1 VNAER
6 AGDEAG
12 PDVGF
17 VLAWIERAAKA
28 VARDKDRLT
37 DLDRVIGDGDHGA
50 NLHRGFTA
58 VLAALEAKP
67 PQNPGAALVQVGTTL
82 ISSVGGA
89 SGPLYGTLFRR
100 TGKALGEAETVSPQE
115 LAAALAA
122 GLEGLRKLGG
132 ANVGDKTMVDV
143 LTPAIDALN
152 EALAQTPADD
162 ASAAGAFASAAD
174 AAEAAALAT
183 IPLRAHKGRASYL
196 GERSEGHEDP
206 GSASAAL
213 LWRALAETAAGTA
226 PGTEEAPLG

>member
-1 VNAER
+1 MSAEH

-12 PDVGF
+12 LDVGF
-17 VLAWIERAAKA
+17 LLAWIERAAGA

-37 DLDRVIGDGDHGA
+37 DLDAAIGDGDHGA

-67 PQNPGAALVQVGTTL
+67 PQTPGAALVQVGMTL

-89 SGPLYGTLFRR
+89 SGPLYGTFFRR
-100 TGKALGEAETVSPQE
+100 TGKALGDAETVSPQE
-115 LAAALAA
+115 LAAAFAA
-122 GLEGLRKLGG
+122 GLEGLQKLGG

-143 LTPAIDALN
+143 LTPTIDTLN
-152 EALAQTPADD
+152 AALADGASTAD
-162 ASAAGAFASAAD
+162 AFERAAD
-174 AAEAAALAT
+174 TAEAAATAT

-196 GERSEGHEDP
+196 AERSEGHEDP

-213 LWRALAETAAGTA
+213 LWRALAETAADAAAAGR
-226 PGTEEAPLG
+226 

>member
-1 VNAER
+1 VSAEH

-12 PDVGF
+12 LDVGF
-17 VLAWIERAAKA
+17 LLAWIERAARA
-28 VARDKDRLT
+28 VERDKDRLT
-37 DLDRVIGDGDHGA
+37 GLDRVIGDGDHGA

-58 VLAALEAKP
+58 VLAALAAKP
-67 PQNPGAALVQVGTTL
+67 PGNPGAALVQVGMTL

-100 TGKALGEAETVSPQE
+100 TGKALGEAEKVSPQE
-115 LAAALAA
+115 LAAALGA
-122 GLEGLRKLGG
+122 GLEGVRKLGG
-132 ANVGDKTMVDV
+132 ASVGDKTMVDV

-152 EALAQTPADD
+152 EAPAGG
-162 ASAAGAFASAAD
+162 ASAASAFESAAD

-183 IPLRAHKGRASYL
+183 IPLRARKGRASYL

-213 LWRALAETAAGTA
+213 LVRALAETAAGTA
-226 PGTEEAPLG
+226 TGNEAAPLG